1 MPHSFQGRALDRA
14 SRAPSRFQICSRE
27 HIRRAFCGS
36 PQGPQRIQTGRTL
49 VYSREFKTDSNL
61 WNFQEC
67 LEPNATTLG
76 TSIFTQKQ
84 ELMCPSRYTG
94 PSKASDG
101 RRLVMEGMGG
111 GFHWRHHLLERPK
124 QPRKRL
130 PRSSRGPA

>member
-36 PQGPQRIQTGRTL
+36 QQGPQRFQTGRTL
-49 VYSREFKTDSNL
+49 VCSREFKTDSNL

-76 TSIFTQKQ
+76 TSIFTQKTGAHVPVTLHRPQKGFRQ
-84 ELMCPSRYTG
+84 EKIGHGRDGGRLSL
-94 PSKASDG
+94 AS
-101 RRLVMEGMGG
+101 
-111 GFHWRHHLLERPK
+111 
-124 QPRKRL
+124 
-130 PRSSRGPA
+130 SSVRETETDSEAIAQV